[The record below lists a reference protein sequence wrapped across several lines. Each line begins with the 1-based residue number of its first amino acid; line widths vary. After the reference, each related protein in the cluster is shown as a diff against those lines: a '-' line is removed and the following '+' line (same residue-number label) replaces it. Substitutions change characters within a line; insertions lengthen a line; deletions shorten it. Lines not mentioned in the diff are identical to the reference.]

1 MYNVLYQDAFETVAA
16 RDSVHSAIPFIGR
29 ERGMINKTSIGSN
42 LPAPA
47 PAPAAE

>member
-1 MYNVLYQDAFETVAA
+1 MLYQDAFETVTA

-29 ERGMINKTSIGSN
+29 ERGKINKTSTDSN

-47 PAPAAE
+47 PAAE